1 VITSLAQPNKLA
13 PLGRAAFAGTVGAM
27 ATVATVA
34 SAGRPHAVPL
44 QPWLRRE
51 GHPDSSFPGEGSA

>member
-27 ATVATVA
+27 ATAA
-34 SAGRPHAVPL
+34 SAGRLHAVPL
-44 QPWLRRE
+44 KRWLRRE
-51 GHPDSSFPGEGSA
+51 GRPDSNLPGEGSA